1 MHPTNPHTQNHS
13 QSYLRFHHPE
23 AQPGQSTAPH
33 LLSIAAAAD
42 AFGGQG
48 TYSSLLAHLGAFFV
62 HRNRAPHTPPD
73 PALDATVRALLA
85 AADARGEPLVL
96 EAFLEGTRSRDRRTK
111 RPPRTGLLRCV
122 LAAAAAEGRAV
133 VVLPV
138 AVSYEGLPEQGA
150 MAAEIR
156 GEFPGGGGG
165 GSDSI
170 GPSLLRWAGA
180 VLRGRV
186 RLGAAWV
193 KAGEPITY
201 LPPTADFPSTP
212 TTTTVSIKDTAA
224 RLARAAQRAQRRA
237 VVLTAR
243 GHVAAAVVDVPG
255 VEPAGLRRACR
266 ALGMEVVEGGEGEKG
281 YVLPVDATERWM
293 LHLQWAGAFGGL
305 VARAGLPAW
314 GAWLAGGDDGACDT
328 DAAAEADE
336 GTEAACAPLTAAL
349 VAYLGRLT
357 AEVEAAVLG
366 LRARGVMSPS
376 PSHVAQQLGTPVPLQ
391 LVAAAV
397 GILRGAGVAGGQESK
412 GPSGPVTVAGG
423 REDEEAAG
431 TTAAASAAVDE
442 RCAFWDVDG
451 EEDGATA
458 AAAAAADPDAEA
470 FGAWGFRD
478 SRFVV
483 LLSPSASASCTKPV
497 VMLTGRRYPLSGR
510 PLPGLLPFFSQQ
522 LGVPLSAHDAQPPQ
536 PRTPQIPPLALTPQ
550 SLARLRAACPAL
562 SIDPTDR
569 ARHGTGHALE
579 DMVALRLRLG
589 KPQQQASPLWRMPDA
604 VCRPA
609 SEAEVA
615 ALVRVAAP
623 ASEGGVGL
631 CLVPY
636 GGGSNVSLMLRAPTL
651 EEEPRPIVSVD
662 LRDLN
667 RVLWVDEEHGVAEIE
682 AGANGRE
689 IQGAL
694 AGMGA
699 GWTLGHEPDSF
710 EFSTLG
716 GWVAT
721 KASGM
726 KRGRYGNIE
735 DIVLGVSFRCMYRSL
750 RKRM

>member
-1 MHPTNPHTQNHS
+1 
-13 QSYLRFHHPE
+13 
-23 AQPGQSTAPH
+23 
-33 LLSIAAAAD
+33 
-42 AFGGQG
+42 
-48 TYSSLLAHLGAFFV
+48 
-62 HRNRAPHTPPD
+62 
-73 PALDATVRALLA
+73 
-85 AADARGEPLVL
+85 
-96 EAFLEGTRSRDRRTK
+96 
-111 RPPRTGLLRCV
+111 
-122 LAAAAAEGRAV
+122 
-133 VVLPV
+133 
-138 AVSYEGLPEQGA
+138 
-150 MAAEIR
+150 
-156 GEFPGGGGG
+156 
-165 GSDSI
+165 
-170 GPSLLRWAGA
+170 
-180 VLRGRV
+180 
-186 RLGAAWV
+186 
-193 KAGEPITY
+193 
-201 LPPTADFPSTP
+201 
-212 TTTTVSIKDTAA
+212 
-224 RLARAAQRAQRRA
+224 
-237 VVLTAR
+237 
-243 GHVAAAVVDVPG
+243 
-255 VEPAGLRRACR
+255 
-266 ALGMEVVEGGEGEKG
+266 MEE
-281 YVLPVDATERWM
+281 
-293 LHLQWAGAFGGL
+293 
-305 VARAGLPAW
+305 
-314 GAWLAGGDDGACDT
+314 
-328 DAAAEADE
+328 
-336 GTEAACAPLTAAL
+336 ACAPVTAAL

-357 AEVEAAVLG
+357 TEVEAAVLG
-366 LRARGVMSPS
+366 LRARGVMNPA
-376 PSHVAQQLGTPVPLQ
+376 PSHVTQQLGAPVPLQ

-397 GILRGAGVAGGQESK
+397 GMLRGAGVAEGQESK
-412 GPSGPVTVAGG
+412 GPSGPVTAAGG
-423 REDEEAAG
+423 SEDEEAAG
-431 TTAAASAAVDE
+431 TTTASSSSVAAVDE
-442 RCAFWDVDG
+442 RCASWDVDG
-451 EEDGATA
+451 EEDEAT

-483 LLSPSASASCTKPV
+483 LPSPSASSSTKPV

-510 PLPGLLPFFSQQ
+510 PLPGLLPFFSHQ

-536 PRTPQIPPLALTPQ
+536 PRTPHIPPPALTTQ
-550 SLARLRAACPAL
+550 SLARLRAACNAL
-562 SIDPTDR
+562 SIDPTER

-589 KPQQQASPLWRMPDA
+589 KQQQHQQQQQQQQQASPLWRMPDA

-636 GGGSNVSLMLRAPTL
+636 GGGTNVSLMLRAPTL

-662 LRDLN
+662 LRALS

-699 GWTLGHEPDSF
+699 GWTLGHTPDSF